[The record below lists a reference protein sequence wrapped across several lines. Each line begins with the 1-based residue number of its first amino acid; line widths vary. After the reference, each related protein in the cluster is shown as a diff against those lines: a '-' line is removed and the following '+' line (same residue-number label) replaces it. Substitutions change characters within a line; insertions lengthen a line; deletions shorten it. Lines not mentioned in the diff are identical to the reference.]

1 MMMDIFE
8 AIQHRRSVRSFM
20 AQEVEEVK
28 LSRVLAASND
38 APSAGDLQAYE
49 IVVIREP
56 ERKVALARAAH
67 HQEVLVDAPIDL
79 VYLADVEASAG
90 KYGERG
96 RRLYAIQ
103 DASIA
108 ASYAQLAAV
117 ALGLSTAW
125 VGEFDERQV
134 RRVVGASERLVP
146 VAIIPVGYAAEEP
159 EKPPRRRLSSLV
171 HHEEL

>member
-1 MMMDIFE
+1 MDIFE
-8 AIQHRRSVRSFM
+8 VIQHRRSVRSFT

-28 LSRVLAASND
+28 LSRILAASND
-38 APSAGDLQAYE
+38 APSAGDLQSFE
-49 IVVIREP
+49 IIVVREP

-67 HQEVLVDAPIDL
+67 HQDILVDAALDL
-79 VYLADVEASAG
+79 VFLADTEASAS

-96 RRLYAIQ
+96 RRLYAVQ

-108 ASYAQLAAV
+108 AAYAQLAAV
-117 ALGLSTAW
+117 GLGLATSW
-125 VGEFDERQV
+125 IGDFDERQV

-146 VAIIPVGYAAEEP
+146 VAILPVGYAAEEP

>member
-1 MMMDIFE
+1 MDVFE
-8 AIQHRRSVRSFM
+8 AIQHRRSVRSFA

-28 LSRVLAASND
+28 LSRILAVSND
-38 APSAGDLQAYE
+38 APSAGDLQSYE

-67 HQEVLVDAPIDL
+67 HQDSLVDAPLDL
-79 VYLADVEASAG
+79 VYLADTEASAG

-103 DASIA
+103 DATIA
-108 ASYAQLAAV
+108 AAYAQLGAV
-117 ALGLSTAW
+117 AVGLATAW

-134 RRVVGASERLVP
+134 RRVVGAPEHLVP
-146 VAIIPVGYAAEEP
+146 VAIIPVGYAAELP
-159 EKPPRRRLSSLV
+159 DKAPRRRLSSLV